1 MGRAGPP
8 PPLPSRSPPPWR
20 GRSDRTPVSTSP
32 RPTLFALPGL
42 GLDGRAFDALGRELA
57 DVADLVALDLPGGS
71 GTSLE
76 EMTAATIRRIREHD
90 ASRWLLLGHSMGG
103 KIASLVAS
111 RTVTGRSGLFG
122 LAGVVLLAGSPL
134 SPEPMEEERRST
146 MLGWVDDGHLDE
158 AQAREFVDQN
168 VGSPLPADADAEVL
182 AELRRYSPE
191 GWRDWLEHGSREDR
205 TGEAALG
212 AVPALLIAGG
222 EDGDLGADAQRR
234 LNGSLYSRARL
245 LTLAGAGHLLPFE
258 RPVEVAAA
266 IRRFWE
272 EEAGTAPSVPADVGA
287 AIASARTS
295 TRVRGLLAVRALADD
310 PEYAPRALTV
320 AQLAELRAIADR
332 VVPQEG
338 GRIDLAARV
347 DTQLANGE
355 GDGWRNADLPA
366 DPIAYG
372 LALDAL
378 RGFAGLGPAEQDAR
392 LTAIADGSAEPGDRS
407 AGGLGA
413 EQLTAWFEDCRV
425 DLVKQ
430 WLAHP
435 ASMARIGYDG
445 YASGGDTLPLVTG
458 FRLLGADDRETWEPT
473 TRSHR

>member
-1 MGRAGPP
+1 MKTAATRRR
-8 PPLPSRSPPPWR
+8 PLPLPLPWR

-42 GLDGRAFDALGRELA
+42 GLDGRAFDALRRELA
-57 DVADLVALDLPGGS
+57 EVADLVALDLPGDS

-76 EMTAATIRRIREHD
+76 ALTAATIRRIRDHG

-111 RTVTGRSGLFG
+111 RTMTGRSGLFG

-134 SPEPMEEERRST
+134 SPEPMAEERRST
-146 MLGWVDDGHLDE
+146 MLGWVDDGPLDQ

-168 VGSPLPADADAEVL
+168 VGSPLPVDTDAEAL

-205 TGEAALG
+205 TAEAALD
-212 AVPALLIAGG
+212 AAPALLIAGG
-222 EDGDLGADAQRR
+222 EDGDLGTDAQAR
-234 LNGSLYSRARL
+234 LNGSLYSRGRL

-258 RPVEVAAA
+258 RPAEVASA

-272 EEAGTAPSVPADVGA
+272 EEAGVAPVVPADVGA
-287 AIASARTS
+287 VIASARTS

-310 PEYAPRALTV
+310 PEYAPRALTAV
-320 AQLAELRAIADR
+320 QLIDLRAIAGR

-338 GRIDLAARV
+338 GQIDLAARV

-366 DPIAYG
+366 DPVAYG
-372 LALDAL
+372 LALDTL
-378 RGFAGLGPAEQDAR
+378 RGFADLGADEQDAQLR
-392 LTAIADGSAEPGDRS
+392 AVADGTATPGQVSAR
-407 AGGLGA
+407 
-413 EQLTAWFEDCRV
+413 QLTAWFEDCRV

-445 YASGGDTLPLVTG
+445 YASGGDTRALVTG
-458 FRLLGADDRETWEPT
+458 FRLLGADDRESWEPT